1 MKYILVGVD
10 SNFSIRVKSFDS
22 LKDANAQMV
31 KEYVELSNTLSEAEK
46 TCDPYVDHSM
56 CGMSMA
62 WLYNTITQKYV
73 MNWEIKV
80 VK

>member
-1 MKYILVGVD
+1 MRYILVGVD
-10 SNFSIRVKSFDS
+10 SNFSISVKSFDS

-31 KEYVELSNTLSEAEK
+31 KEYVELYTLSEAEK

-56 CGMSMA
+56 CGIGMA

-73 MNWEIKV
+73 MNWKIKV